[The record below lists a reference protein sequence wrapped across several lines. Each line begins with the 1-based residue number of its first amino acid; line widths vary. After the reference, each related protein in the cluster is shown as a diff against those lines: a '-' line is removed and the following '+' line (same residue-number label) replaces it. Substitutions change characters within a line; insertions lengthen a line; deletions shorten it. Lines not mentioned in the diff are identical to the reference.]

1 MRTVE
6 SISELREAVRAWRRQ
21 GLSVAFVPTMGN
33 LHDGHIR
40 LVEEARRQGDR
51 VVVSVFVNPT
61 QFGPNED
68 FAAYPRTPEQDAEKL
83 RVAGTDLLFLPGTAE
98 LYPQDAAAMA
108 FVEVPGLSGELCGQF
123 RPGHFRGVATVVCK
137 LLNQAQPDVALFGE
151 KDYQQLTII
160 RRMVADLDLPVR
172 IQGVPTVREPN
183 GLAMSSRNAYLSD
196 EEKSRAALLFACLR
210 EAAEEIRRGGRDY
223 GRIERGKSETLL
235 AHGFQPDY
243 FAIRRQKDLA
253 PPGENDEPLVILVA
267 ARLGRT
273 RLIDNL
279 LVTF

>member
-1 MRTVE
+1 MRIVE
-6 SISELREAVRAWRRQ
+6 TIPNLREIVRVWRTE

-40 LVEEARRQGDR
+40 LVEEAKRQGDR

-61 QFGPNED
+61 QFGPSED

-83 RVAGTDLLFLPGTAE
+83 RAAGTDLLFLPGTAE
-98 LYPQDAAAMA
+98 LYPQEAAAMT
-108 FVEVPGLSGELCGQF
+108 FVEVPGLSSDLCGQF

-137 LLNQAQPDVALFGE
+137 LLNQVQPDVALFGE

-210 EAAEEIRRGGRDY
+210 EAAEEIRRGGRDFE
-223 GRIERGKSETLL
+223 RIEREKSETLS

-243 FAIRRQKDLA
+243 FAIRRQEDIG
-253 PPGENDEPLVILVA
+253 PPGEGDVRLVILVA
-267 ARLGRT
+267 ARLGRA
-273 RLIDNL
+273 RLIDNC
-279 LVTF
+279 LVAA